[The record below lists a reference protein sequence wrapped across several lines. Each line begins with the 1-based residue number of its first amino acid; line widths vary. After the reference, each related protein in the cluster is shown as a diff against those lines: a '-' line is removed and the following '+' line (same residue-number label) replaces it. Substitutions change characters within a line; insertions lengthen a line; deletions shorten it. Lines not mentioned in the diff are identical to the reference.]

1 MYGLSETMPLTGTCT
16 EDDELAKRQQ
26 LEARMLPLYDV
37 EVRKMKI
44 DKTVS
49 CNGDPD

>member
-16 EDDELAKRQQ
+16 EDDELAKSQQ

-37 EVRKMKI
+37 EVRKMNI
-44 DKTVS
+44 DKTVL